1 VNLPLKDN
9 EVSVVAHAEELTL
22 IHSALVGLR
31 KGDPSVKLPYRGS
44 PGFGKVAELF
54 NDLVEQNVSMAEELA
69 KLAQMVG
76 KEGKLK
82 RRAALQN
89 ARGFWAQKLESIN
102 SLIDDLVH
110 PTNEAARVIGA
121 VAQGDLSKT
130 MALEVDGRP
139 LEGEFL
145 RNAKIINTMV
155 DQLGDFAA
163 EVTRVAREV
172 GTEGKLGGQAKVKGV
187 AGVWKDLTDNVN
199 SMAGN
204 LTSQVRNLSQ
214 LHISRSRRLLE
225 SSNRWSR

>member
-1 VNLPLKDN
+1 MNLPLKDN
-9 EVSVVAHAEELTL
+9 GISAVGHAEELTL
-22 IHSALVGLR
+22 IHSALFALR
-31 KGDPSVKLPYRGS
+31 KGDPTAKLPHHGS
-44 PGFGKVAELF
+44 PAFGKVAEVF
-54 NDLVEQNVSMAEELA
+54 NDLVEQNVAMAEELA
-69 KLAQMVG
+69 KLSQMVG

-89 ARGFWAQKLESIN
+89 ARGFWAQKVESIN

-130 MALEVDGRP
+130 MALEVDGRA

-145 RNAKIINTMV
+145 RNAKIINRMV

-204 LTSQVRNLSQ
+204 LTSQVRN
-214 LHISRSRRLLE
+214 IADVT
-225 SSNRWSR
+225 